1 MTSQEYKALS
11 KKEFSKAAKIYETDN
26 AVVYKM
32 CRKDYPDVLAEP
44 EKEALTDLLDCGYG
58 IVPMLI
64 LMQKRYSDRRW

>member
-1 MTSQEYKALS
+1 
-11 KKEFSKAAKIYETDN
+11 
-26 AVVYKM
+26 M